1 MAVYLTGDLRFRLK
15 NLMMERNVSQSQL
28 AKVAGISESTFSRFM
43 SGQIQDLSS
52 ESVIRIARELD
63 VSTDFLLGIINV
75 PDKRNYDISDLG
87 LTVQAAR
94 NLYTQRVNRNVV
106 AYLLENPK
114 FAETTRLIADYMSG
128 SLAAGIAAQNELLD
142 HVAGMLIDAKLY
154 AGARDVKVRKIPKN
168 QVLDKIQATFSAAV
182 RDMEKDVTLEVAAK
196 KLTDEQFERMRS
208 EVTKD
213 EALTG
218 KQITPE
224 QFADM
229 ILASIQSQ
237 NLLSAETVQKLR
249 DALIAV
255 AEDMRKADGEEKEE
269 RGQTLSG

>member
-15 NLMMERNVSQSQL
+15 NIMMERNVSQGQL

-75 PDKRNYDISDLG
+75 PDKRNYNISDLG
-87 LTVQAAR
+87 LTAQAAR
-94 NLYTQRVNRNVV
+94 NLYTQRVNRDVV
-106 AYLLENPK
+106 AYLLENLK

-128 SLAAGIAAQNELLD
+128 SLAAGIAAQNQ
-142 HVAGMLIDAKLY
+142 LIDGAADLLIGAKQIT
-154 AGARDVKVRKIPKN
+154 GARDMKVRKIPKN
-168 QVLDKIQATFSAAV
+168 QVLEKIQTTFAAAV

-208 EVTKD
+208 ELTKD
-213 EALTG
+213 EALAG
-218 KQITPE
+218 KQISPE

-237 NLLSAETVQKLR
+237 NLLSGETAQKLR

>member
-43 SGQIQDLSS
+43 SGQIQDLSA
-52 ESVIRIARELD
+52 ESVIRIARELN

-87 LTVQAAR
+87 LTAQAAR
-94 NLYTQRVNRNVV
+94 NLYTQRVNRDVV

-142 HVAGMLIDAKLY
+142 NVAGMLIDAKLY
-154 AGARDVKVRKIPKN
+154 AGARDVKLRKIPKN
-168 QVLDKIQATFSAAV
+168 QVLDKIQTTFSAAV
-182 RDMEKDVTLEVAAK
+182 RDIEKDVTLEVAAK
-196 KLTDEQFERMRS
+196 KLTGEQFERIRS

-213 EALTG
+213 EALAG
-218 KQITPE
+218 KQIAPE
-224 QFADM
+224 QFADI

-237 NLLSAETVQKLR
+237 NMLSAETTQKLR

-269 RGQTLSG
+269 RGKTLSG

>member
-15 NLMMERNVSQSQL
+15 NLMMERNVSQGQL

-52 ESVIRIARELD
+52 ESVIRIARELN

-87 LTVQAAR
+87 LTAQAAR
-94 NLYTQRVNRNVV
+94 NLYTQRVNRDVV

-114 FAETTRLIADYMSG
+114 FAETTRLITDYMSG

-154 AGARDVKVRKIPKN
+154 AGARDVKLRKIPKN
-168 QVLDKIQATFSAAV
+168 QVLDKIQTTFAAAV

-196 KLTDEQFERMRS
+196 RLTNEQFERIRS

-213 EALTG
+213 EALAG
-218 KQITPE
+218 KQIIPE

-229 ILASIQSQ
+229 ILASIQGQ
-237 NLLSAETVQKLR
+237 NLLSAETAQKLR

-269 RGQTLSG
+269 RSQTLSG

>member
-15 NLMMERNVSQSQL
+15 NLMMERNVSQGQL
-28 AKVAGISESTFSRFM
+28 AKVAGISDSTFSRFM
-43 SGQIQDLSS
+43 SGQIQDLSA
-52 ESVIRIARELD
+52 ESVIRIARELN

-87 LTVQAAR
+87 LTAQAAR
-94 NLYTQRVNRNVV
+94 NLYTQRVNRDVV

-114 FAETTRLIADYMSG
+114 FGETTRLIADYMSG

-154 AGARDVKVRKIPKN
+154 AGARDVKLRKIPKN
-168 QVLDKIQATFSAAV
+168 QVLDKIQTTFSAAV

-196 KLTDEQFERMRS
+196 KLTGEQFERIRS
-208 EVTKD
+208 EMTKD
-213 EALTG
+213 EALAG
-218 KQITPE
+218 KQIAPE

-237 NLLSAETVQKLR
+237 NLLSAETTQKLR

-269 RGQTLSG
+269 RGKTLSG

>member
-28 AKVAGISESTFSRFM
+28 ARVAGISESTFSRFM
-43 SGQIQDLSS
+43 SGQTHDLNS

-75 PDKRNYDISDLG
+75 PDKRNYNISDLG
-87 LTVQAAR
+87 LTAQAAR
-94 NLYTQRVNRNVV
+94 NLYTQRVNRDVV

-114 FAETTRLIADYMSG
+114 FGETTRLIADYMSG
-128 SLAAGIAAQNELLD
+128 SLAAGIAAQNQLLD
-142 HVAGMLIDAKLY
+142 DVAGMLIGAKQF
-154 AGARDVKVRKIPKN
+154 AVARDVKVRKIPKN
-168 QVLDKIQATFSAAV
+168 QVLEKIQTTFAAAV

-196 KLTDEQFERMRS
+196 KLTGEQFERIRS

-213 EALTG
+213 EALIG
-218 KQITPE
+218 KGISPE

-229 ILASIQSQ
+229 VMASIQGQ
-237 NLLSAETVQKLR
+237 NLLSAETAQKLR

-255 AEDMRKADGEEKEE
+255 AEDMRKADEKEKEE
-269 RGQTLSG
+269 RGQALSG

>member
-1 MAVYLTGDLRFRLK
+1 MAVYLSGDLRFRLK

-28 AKVAGISESTFSRFM
+28 SKVAGISESTFSRFM
-43 SGQIQDLSS
+43 SGQIQDLSA
-52 ESVIRIARELD
+52 ESVIRIARELN

-87 LTVQAAR
+87 LTAQAAR
-94 NLYTQRVNRNVV
+94 NLYTQRVNRDVV
-106 AYLLENPK
+106 TYLLENLK

-128 SLAAGIAAQNELLD
+128 SLAAGIAAQNQ
-142 HVAGMLIDAKLY
+142 LIDSAADLLIGAKQIT
-154 AGARDVKVRKIPKN
+154 GARDMKVRKIPKN
-168 QVLDKIQATFSAAV
+168 QVLDKIQTTFAAAV

-196 KLTDEQFERMRS
+196 KLTDEQFERIRS

-213 EALTG
+213 EALAG
-218 KQITPE
+218 KQIAPE

-237 NLLSAETVQKLR
+237 NLLSAETAQNLR

-269 RGQTLSG
+269 RAQTLSG

>member
-52 ESVIRIARELD
+52 ESVIRIARELK

-87 LTVQAAR
+87 LTAQAAR
-94 NLYTQRVNRNVV
+94 NLYTQRVNRDVV

-114 FAETTRLIADYMSG
+114 FAETTRLIADYMAG
-128 SLAAGIAAQNELLD
+128 SLAAGIAAQNALLD
-142 HVAGMLIDAKLY
+142 NVAGILLDAKQFS
-154 AGARDVKVRKIPKN
+154 GARDTKIRKIPKN
-168 QVLDKIQATFSAAV
+168 QVLDKIQTTFAAAV

>member
-15 NLMMERNVSQSQL
+15 NLMMERNVSQGQL

-75 PDKRNYDISDLG
+75 PDKRNYNISDLG
-87 LTVQAAR
+87 LTAQAAR
-94 NLYTQRVNRNVV
+94 NLYTQRVNRDVV
-106 AYLLENPK
+106 AYLLENLK

-128 SLAAGIAAQNELLD
+128 SLAAGIAAQNQ
-142 HVAGMLIDAKLY
+142 LIDGAADLLIGAKQIT
-154 AGARDVKVRKIPKN
+154 GARDMKVRKIPKN
-168 QVLDKIQATFSAAV
+168 QVLEKIQTTFAAAV

-208 EVTKD
+208 ELTKD
-213 EALTG
+213 EALAG
-218 KQITPE
+218 KQISPE

-237 NLLSAETVQKLR
+237 NLLSGETAQKLR

>member
-15 NLMMERNVSQSQL
+15 NLMMERNVSQGQL

-94 NLYTQRVNRNVV
+94 NLYTQRVNRDVV

-168 QVLDKIQATFSAAV
+168 QVLDKIQTTFSAAV

-196 KLTDEQFERMRS
+196 KLTGEQFERIRS
-208 EVTKD
+208 EMTKD
-213 EALTG
+213 EALAG
-218 KQITPE
+218 KQIAPE

-237 NLLSAETVQKLR
+237 NLLSAETTQKLR
-249 DALIAV
+249 EALIAV

>member
-15 NLMMERNVSQSQL
+15 NLMMERKASQSQL

-52 ESVIRIARELD
+52 ESVIRIARELN

-87 LTVQAAR
+87 LTAQAAR
-94 NLYTQRVNRNVV
+94 NLYAQRVNRDVV

-142 HVAGMLIDAKLY
+142 HVAGILIDAKLY
-154 AGARDVKVRKIPKN
+154 AGARDVKLRKIPKN
-168 QVLDKIQATFSAAV
+168 QVLDKIQTTFAAAV
-182 RDMEKDVTLEVAAK
+182 RDIEKDVTLEVAAK
-196 KLTDEQFERMRS
+196 NLTGEQFERMRS

-213 EALTG
+213 EVLTG

-229 ILASIQSQ
+229 ILASIQIQ
-237 NLLSAETVQKLR
+237 NLPSGETAQNLR

-269 RGQTLSG
+269 RGQALSG

>member
-15 NLMMERNVSQSQL
+15 NLMMERNVYQGQL

-87 LTVQAAR
+87 LTAQAAR
-94 NLYTQRVNRNVV
+94 NLYTQRVNRDVV

-114 FAETTRLIADYMSG
+114 FAETTRLIADYMAG
-128 SLAAGIAAQNELLD
+128 SLAAGIAAQNALLD
-142 HVAGMLIDAKLY
+142 NVAGILLDAKQFS
-154 AGARDVKVRKIPKN
+154 GARDTKIRKIPKN
-168 QVLDKIQATFSAAV
+168 QVLDKIQTTFAAAV
-182 RDMEKDVTLEVAAK
+182 RDIEKDVTLEVAAK
-196 KLTDEQFERMRS
+196 KLTGEQFERIRS

-213 EALTG
+213 EALAG

-229 ILASIQSQ
+229 ILASIQNQ
-237 NLLSAETVQKLR
+237 NLLSAETAQKLR

-255 AEDMRKADGEEKEE
+255 AEDMRKADGKEKEE

>member
-43 SGQIQDLSS
+43 SGQIQDLSA
-52 ESVIRIARELD
+52 ESVIRIARELN

-87 LTVQAAR
+87 LTAQAAR
-94 NLYTQRVNRNVV
+94 NLYTQRVNRDVV

-142 HVAGMLIDAKLY
+142 NVAGMLIDAKLY
-154 AGARDVKVRKIPKN
+154 AGARDVKLRKIPKN
-168 QVLDKIQATFSAAV
+168 QVLDKIQTTFSAAV
-182 RDMEKDVTLEVAAK
+182 RDIEKDVTLEVAAK
-196 KLTDEQFERMRS
+196 KLTGEQFERIRS

-213 EALTG
+213 EALAG
-218 KQITPE
+218 KQIAPE
-224 QFADM
+224 QFADI

-237 NLLSAETVQKLR
+237 NMLSAETTQKLR

-269 RGQTLSG
+269 RGQALSG

>member
-1 MAVYLTGDLRFRLK
+1 MAIYLTGDLRFRLK

-94 NLYTQRVNRNVV
+94 NLYTQRVNRDVV

-168 QVLDKIQATFSAAV
+168 QVLDKIQTTFSAAV

-196 KLTDEQFERMRS
+196 KLTGEQFERIRS

-213 EALTG
+213 EALAG
-218 KQITPE
+218 KQIAPE

-237 NLLSAETVQKLR
+237 NLLSAETAQKLR

-255 AEDMRKADGEEKEE
+255 AEDMRKADGEEKEK
-269 RGQTLSG
+269 RGQAISG

>member
-1 MAVYLTGDLRFRLK
+1 MAVYLSGDLRFRLK
-15 NLMMERNVSQSQL
+15 NLMMERNVSQGQL

-43 SGQIQDLSS
+43 SGQIQDLSA
-52 ESVIRIARELD
+52 ESVIRIARKLD

-75 PDKRNYDISDLG
+75 PDKRNYNISDLG
-87 LTVQAAR
+87 LTAQAAR
-94 NLYTQRVNRNVV
+94 NLYTQRVNRDVV
-106 AYLLENPK
+106 AYLLENLK

-128 SLAAGIAAQNELLD
+128 SLAAGIAAQNQ
-142 HVAGMLIDAKLY
+142 LIDSAADLLIGAKQF
-154 AGARDVKVRKIPKN
+154 AGARDVKVCKIPKN
-168 QVLDKIQATFSAAV
+168 QVLDKIQTTFTAAV

-196 KLTDEQFERMRS
+196 KLTGEQFERIRS

-213 EALTG
+213 EALAG
-218 KQITPE
+218 KQIAPE

-237 NLLSAETVQKLR
+237 NLLSGETAQKLR
-249 DALIAV
+249 KALIAV
-255 AEDMRKADGEEKEE
+255 AEDMRKADGKEKEE

>member
-43 SGQIQDLSS
+43 SGQIQDLSA
-52 ESVIRIARELD
+52 ESVIRIARELN

-87 LTVQAAR
+87 LTAQAAR
-94 NLYTQRVNRNVV
+94 NLYTQRVNRDVV

-168 QVLDKIQATFSAAV
+168 QVLDKIQTTFSAAV
-182 RDMEKDVTLEVAAK
+182 RDVEKDVTLEVAAK
-196 KLTDEQFERMRS
+196 NLTGEQFERMRS
-208 EVTKD
+208 ELTKD
-213 EALTG
+213 EALAR
-218 KQITPE
+218 KQISPE

-237 NLLSAETVQKLR
+237 NLLSAETTQKLR

-255 AEDMRKADGEEKEE
+255 AEDTRKADGEEKEE

>member
-1 MAVYLTGDLRFRLK
+1 MAVYLAGDLRFRLK

-43 SGQIQDLSS
+43 SGQIQNLSS
-52 ESVIRIARELD
+52 ESVIRIARELN
-63 VSTDFLLGIINV
+63 VSTDFLLGIINM

-87 LTVQAAR
+87 LTAQAAR
-94 NLYTQRVNRNVV
+94 NLYTQRVNRDVV

-114 FAETTRLIADYMSG
+114 FGETTRLIADYMSG

-168 QVLDKIQATFSAAV
+168 QVLDKIQTTFAAAV
-182 RDMEKDVTLEVAAK
+182 REMEKDVTLEVAAK
-196 KLTDEQFERMRS
+196 KLTNEQFEHIRS

-213 EALTG
+213 EALAG
-218 KQITPE
+218 KQITSE

-229 ILASIQSQ
+229 ILASIQGQ
-237 NLLSAETVQKLR
+237 NLLSGETAQKMR

-269 RGQTLSG
+269 RGKTLSG

>member
-75 PDKRNYDISDLG
+75 PDKRNYNISDLG
-87 LTVQAAR
+87 LTAQAAR
-94 NLYTQRVNRNVV
+94 NLYTQRVNRDVV

-114 FAETTRLIADYMSG
+114 FGETTRLIADYMSG
-128 SLAAGIAAQNELLD
+128 SLAAGIAAQNALLD
-142 HVAGMLIDAKLY
+142 NVTGMLVDAKLY

-168 QVLDKIQATFSAAV
+168 QVLDKIQTTFAAAV
-182 RDMEKDVTLEVAAK
+182 RDMEKDMTLEVAAE

-229 ILASIQSQ
+229 ILASIQGQ
-237 NLLSAETVQKLR
+237 HLVSAQTAQKLR

-255 AEDMRKADGEEKEE
+255 AEDMRKADGEGKEE

>member
-43 SGQIQDLSS
+43 SGQIQDLSA
-52 ESVIRIARELD
+52 ESVIRIARELN

-94 NLYTQRVNRNVV
+94 NLYTQRVNRDVV

-154 AGARDVKVRKIPKN
+154 AGARDVKLRKIPKN
-168 QVLDKIQATFSAAV
+168 QVLDKIQTTFAAAV
-182 RDMEKDVTLEVAAK
+182 RDMERDVTLAVAAK
-196 KLTDEQFERMRS
+196 KLTGEQFERIRS

-213 EALTG
+213 EALAG
-218 KQITPE
+218 KQIAPE

-229 ILASIQSQ
+229 ILASIQGQ
-237 NLLSAETVQKLR
+237 NLLSAETAQKLR

-255 AEDMRKADGEEKEE
+255 AEDMRKVDGEEKEE
-269 RGQTLSG
+269 RVKTLSG

>member
-43 SGQIQDLSS
+43 SGQTQDLSS
-52 ESVIRIARELD
+52 ESVIRIARELN

-87 LTVQAAR
+87 LTAQAAR
-94 NLYTQRVNRNVV
+94 NLYTQRVNRDVV

-142 HVAGMLIDAKLY
+142 NVAGMLIDAKLY

-168 QVLDKIQATFSAAV
+168 QVLDKIQTTFAAAV

-196 KLTDEQFERMRS
+196 RLTNEQFERIRS

-213 EALTG
+213 EALAR

-229 ILASIQSQ
+229 ILASIQGQ
-237 NLLSAETVQKLR
+237 NLLSAETAQKLR

-255 AEDMRKADGEEKEE
+255 AEDMRKVDGEEKEE
-269 RGQTLSG
+269 RVKTLSG

>member
-15 NLMMERNVSQSQL
+15 NLMMERNVPQSQL

-75 PDKRNYDISDLG
+75 PDKRNYNISDLG
-87 LTVQAAR
+87 LTAQAAR
-94 NLYTQRVNRNVV
+94 NLYTQRVNRDVV

-114 FAETTRLIADYMSG
+114 FAETTRLVADYMSG

-142 HVAGMLIDAKLY
+142 NVAGMLIDAKQF

-168 QVLDKIQATFSAAV
+168 QVLDKIQTSFAV
-182 RDMEKDVTLEVAAK
+182 AIRDMEKDVTLEVAAK
-196 KLTDEQFERMRS
+196 KLTDEQFERIRS
-208 EVTKD
+208 EFTKD
-213 EALTG
+213 EALAG

-237 NLLSAETVQKLR
+237 SLLSGETAQKLR

-269 RGQTLSG
+269 RGKTLSG

>member
-1 MAVYLTGDLRFRLK
+1 MAVYLSGDLRFRLK
-15 NLMMERNVSQSQL
+15 NLMMERKASQSQL

-52 ESVIRIARELD
+52 ESVIRIARELN

-87 LTVQAAR
+87 LTAQAAR
-94 NLYTQRVNRNVV
+94 NLYTQRVNRDVV

-114 FAETTRLIADYMSG
+114 FGETTRLIADYMSG

-168 QVLDKIQATFSAAV
+168 QVLDKIQTTFSAAV

-196 KLTDEQFERMRS
+196 KLTGEQFERIRS
-208 EVTKD
+208 EMTKD
-213 EALTG
+213 EALAG
-218 KQITPE
+218 KQIAPE

-237 NLLSAETVQKLR
+237 NLLSGETAQKLR
-249 DALIAV
+249 EALIAV

-269 RGQTLSG
+269 RGQALSG

>member
-43 SGQIQDLSS
+43 SGQIQDLSA
-52 ESVIRIARELD
+52 ESVIRIARELN

-87 LTVQAAR
+87 LTAQAAR
-94 NLYTQRVNRNVV
+94 NLYTQRVNRDVV

-114 FAETTRLIADYMSG
+114 FGETTRLIADYMSG

-168 QVLDKIQATFSAAV
+168 QVLDKIQTTFAAAV

-196 KLTDEQFERMRS
+196 KLTNEQFERIRS

-213 EALTG
+213 EALAG

-229 ILASIQSQ
+229 ILASIQGQ
-237 NLLSAETVQKLR
+237 NLLSAQTALKLR

>member
-43 SGQIQDLSS
+43 SGQIQDLGS
-52 ESVIRIARELD
+52 ESVIRIARELN

-94 NLYTQRVNRNVV
+94 NLYTQRVNRDVV

-142 HVAGMLIDAKLY
+142 NVAGMLIDAKLY
-154 AGARDVKVRKIPKN
+154 AGARDVKLRKIPKN
-168 QVLDKIQATFSAAV
+168 QVLDKIQTTFAAAV
-182 RDMEKDVTLEVAAK
+182 REMEKDVTLEVAAK
-196 KLTDEQFERMRS
+196 KLTNEQFEHIRS

-213 EALTG
+213 EALAG
-218 KQITPE
+218 KQITSE

-229 ILASIQSQ
+229 ILASIQCQ
-237 NLLSAETVQKLR
+237 NLLSGETAQKLR

>member
-1 MAVYLTGDLRFRLK
+1 MAVYLTGDFRFRLK

-43 SGQIQDLSS
+43 SGQIQDLSA

-75 PDKRNYDISDLG
+75 PDKQNYNISDLG
-87 LTVQAAR
+87 LTAQAAR
-94 NLYTQRVNRNVV
+94 NLYTQRVNRDVV

-142 HVAGMLIDAKLY
+142 NVAGMLLDAKQF

-168 QVLDKIQATFSAAV
+168 QVLDKIQTTFAASV

-196 KLTDEQFERMRS
+196 KLTDEQFERMRF

-213 EALTG
+213 EALAG
-218 KQITPE
+218 KQIAPE

-229 ILASIQSQ
+229 ILASIQGQ
-237 NLLSAETVQKLR
+237 NLLGAQTAQKLR
-249 DALIAV
+249 NALIAV

>member
-15 NLMMERNVSQSQL
+15 NLMMERKASQSQL

-52 ESVIRIARELD
+52 ESVIRIARELN

-87 LTVQAAR
+87 LTAQAAR
-94 NLYTQRVNRNVV
+94 NLYTQRVNRDVV

-142 HVAGMLIDAKLY
+142 NVAGMLIDAKLY
-154 AGARDVKVRKIPKN
+154 AGARDVKLRKIPKN
-168 QVLDKIQATFSAAV
+168 QVLDKIQTTFAAAV

-196 KLTDEQFERMRS
+196 KLTNEQFERIRS
-208 EVTKD
+208 ELTKD
-213 EALTG
+213 EALAR
-218 KQITPE
+218 KQISPE

-237 NLLSAETVQKLR
+237 NLLSAQTAQKLR
-249 DALIAV
+249 EALIAV
-255 AEDMRKADGEEKEE
+255 AEDMRKADEEEKEE
-269 RGQTLSG
+269 RGQALSG

>member
-1 MAVYLTGDLRFRLK
+1 MAVYLSGDLRFRLK

-43 SGQIQDLSS
+43 SGQIQDLSA
-52 ESVIRIARELD
+52 ESVIRIARELN

-87 LTVQAAR
+87 LTAQAAR
-94 NLYTQRVNRNVV
+94 NLYTQRVNRDVV

-114 FAETTRLIADYMSG
+114 FAETTRLIVDYMSG

-142 HVAGMLIDAKLY
+142 NVAGMLIDVKLY

-168 QVLDKIQATFSAAV
+168 QVLDKIQTTFAAAV

-213 EALTG
+213 EALVR

-237 NLLSAETVQKLR
+237 NLLSGETAQKLR

>member
-15 NLMMERNVSQSQL
+15 NLMMERSVSQSQL

-52 ESVIRIARELD
+52 ESVIRIARELN

-87 LTVQAAR
+87 LTAQAAR
-94 NLYTQRVNRNVV
+94 NLYTQRVNRDVV

-114 FAETTRLIADYMSG
+114 FGETTRLIADYMSG

-142 HVAGMLIDAKLY
+142 NVAGMLINSKLY
-154 AGARDVKVRKIPKN
+154 AGARDVKVHKIPKN
-168 QVLDKIQATFSAAV
+168 QVLDKIQTTFAAAV

-196 KLTDEQFERMRS
+196 KLTGEQFERIRF

-213 EALTG
+213 EALAG
-218 KQITPE
+218 KQITPKL
-224 QFADM
+224 FADM
-229 ILASIQSQ
+229 ILASIQGQ
-237 NLLSAETVQKLR
+237 NLLSGETAQKLR